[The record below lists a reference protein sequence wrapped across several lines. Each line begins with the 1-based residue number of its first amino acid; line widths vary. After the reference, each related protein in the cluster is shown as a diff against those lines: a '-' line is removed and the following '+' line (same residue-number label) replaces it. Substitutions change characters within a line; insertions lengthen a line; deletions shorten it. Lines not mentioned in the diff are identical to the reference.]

1 MLGNDL
7 DEQGGVHWILPVC
20 VSVCLC
26 LSCAQSFLP
35 VIDVLWFCPRQVREI
50 LGQCSCPAQ
59 FPMIK
64 VSEGKY
70 KVGDSSALIFIRV
83 RGPSAQHHK
92 HRNLWMSFS
101 THLQDTSDQPLCFY
115 SLRMISMILET
126 TEEKAFDYSHLWS
139 R

>member
-1 MLGNDL
+1 MCDSACWEMTWMNREVCSG
-7 DEQGGVHWILPVC
+7 ILPVC

-35 VIDVLWFCPRQVREI
+35 VIDVLCFCPRQVREI

-83 RGPSAQHHK
+83 RGPSTQHHK

-101 THLQDTSDQPLCFY
+101 THFQDTSNTMFLLTQND
-115 SLRMISMILET
+115 INDT
-126 TEEKAFDYSHLWS
+126 GNH
-139 R
+139 